1 MRTPKLLQ
9 LAAAAAVGA
18 VLSAGGYALAS
29 TRSSAG
35 PVMLVRA
42 CADRGGAHLLHMQ
55 ARCDGAQQAI
65 AWNTIAAGSPV
76 RAWAAV
82 DLAGGVLSGEG
93 ATVRQSGT
101 GVYQVS
107 VTARSCARALNNAP
121 LVTVEDTYP
130 PGGLVGSSFPY
141 AWVQTHSSDE
151 EGFTVYTG
159 EIINGS
165 FTLWNEGFDFE
176 DMCR

>member
-1 MRTPKLLQ
+1 
-9 LAAAAAVGA
+9 
-18 VLSAGGYALAS
+18 
-29 TRSSAG
+29 
-35 PVMLVRA
+35 
-42 CADRGGAHLLHMQ
+42 MQ
-55 ARCDGAQQAI
+55 ARCGGAQQAI

-76 RAWAAV
+76 RAWAAAAENGTV
-82 DLAGGVLSGEG
+82 FSGQA
-93 ATVRQSGT
+93 ATVRHTGT
-101 GVYQVS
+101 GVYQVA
-107 VTARSCARALNNAP
+107 VTARSCAQALNNAP

-141 AWVQTHSSDE
+141 AWVQTYSSGE